1 MRQVQKMKVFFK
13 FGPGLPAPFIAVVCC
28 FVLFWIEPLPL
39 TLLRNG
45 VFDQFQRWRPRS
57 YQTAP
62 VRIVD
67 IDEES
72 LKKLGQWPWPRTR
85 MAELVDA
92 LHRSGA
98 AAVGLDI
105 VFAESDRT
113 SPGAVSAAW
122 PLSGEMRRRL
132 AELPDHDDVFA
143 AALSG
148 KGVVL
153 GFAAGPNDPAYG
165 PPAGSFR
172 VVFSGPSPQPFL
184 HAFDGAVTSLPLL
197 ESAAAG
203 NGALTFVP
211 DSDGVVRRIPLLI
224 LLAGR
229 VMPSFAAETL
239 RVAQGGRNYIIRT
252 SPRKDIGVSEVRIG
266 AVTVPTTSRGE
277 MWIYYTPAVPA
288 RSLPAWR
295 VFSGEASREELEGR
309 IVLVGASA
317 QGLMDLRFSPLGDI
331 IPGIE
336 VHAQALEQIFTGTYL
351 TRPSWSYGLEA
362 LFLAAGGLAI
372 GASALATPVLV
383 SAGITAAVLLAAGG
397 GAWSAFIRHGLLLD
411 PVTPGL
417 VLLVAFILG
426 GIVRHRSSE
435 KRQRWVREAFSR
447 YVSPNRV
454 DYLVRHPEQLEL
466 GGRRQ
471 ECSFVFT
478 DLVGFT
484 SLMEKMDPADAVS
497 VLNTYLDRMV
507 EIAFAHGGTLD
518 RIVGDSVAIMFSAPV
533 FQPDHRA
540 RALACALNMH
550 AFAESYA
557 AEMEIRGV
565 AFGST
570 RIGVHSGDV
579 IVGNFGGSAMFD
591 YRALGD
597 AVNTA
602 ARLESVNRHLGT
614 KICVSEATLSGC
626 PDAAARPVGLLV
638 MKGKTAPLQVFEP
651 IFRKE
656 KNAAAQPRDDAYE
669 QAFSFLR
676 DHDARAMDAFKKL
689 VSERPEDPLAAFHLK
704 RLQAGERGDTIHFEE
719 K

>member
-1 MRQVQKMKVFFK
+1 MKPFSK
-13 FGPGLPAPFIAVVCC
+13 FGPGLLAPFIAVVCC
-28 FVLFWIEPLPL
+28 IVLFWIEPLPL

-45 VFDQFQRWRPRS
+45 VFDQFQRWRPRP
-57 YQTAP
+57 YQAAP

-67 IDEES
+67 VDEES

-85 MAELVDA
+85 MAELVDV
-92 LHRSGA
+92 LNRSGA
-98 AAVGLDI
+98 AAIGLDI
-105 VFAESDRT
+105 VFAEPDRT
-113 SPGAVSAAW
+113 SPRAVSSLW
-122 PLSGEMRRRL
+122 PLPDAMHSRL
-132 AELPDHDDVFA
+132 AGLPDHDDVFA
-143 AALSG
+143 AALEG
-148 KGVVL
+148 KAVVL
-153 GFAAGPNDPAYG
+153 GFAAGPKDPAYG
-165 PPAGSFR
+165 PPTGLFR
-172 VVFSGPSPQPFL
+172 VVFSGPAPYPFL

-197 ESAAAG
+197 ERKAAG

-224 LLAGR
+224 GLAGR

-239 RVAQGGRNYIIRT
+239 RVAQGERNYIVKT
-252 SPRKDIGVSEVRIG
+252 SLRKDAGVLEIRIG
-266 AVTVPTTSRGE
+266 GVTVPTTSRGE

-295 VFSGEASREELEGR
+295 VFAGEVPREDLEGR
-309 IVLVGASA
+309 IVLVGVSA
-317 QGLMDLRFSPLGDI
+317 QGLMDLRFSPLGNI

-351 TRPSWSYGLEA
+351 ARPSWSHGIEGL
-362 LFLAAGGLAI
+362 LLAAGGLAV
-372 GASALATPVLV
+372 GTLALATPVLV
-383 SAGITAAVLLAAGG
+383 SAGITAALLFAAGG

-426 GIVRHRSSE
+426 SIVRHRTSE

-454 DYLVRHPEQLEL
+454 DYLVRHPDQLEL
-466 GGRRQ
+466 GGKRR

-478 DLVGFT
+478 DLAGFT
-484 SLMEKMDPADAVS
+484 ALIEQMDPAAAVS
-497 VLNTYLDRMV
+497 ILNAYLDRMV
-507 EIAFAHGGTLD
+507 RIAFDHGGTLD

-533 FQPDHRA
+533 IQPDHRA
-540 RALACALNMH
+540 RALACALDMH

-557 AEMEIRGV
+557 AEMAARGF

-570 RIGVHSGDV
+570 RIGVHTGEV
-579 IVGNFGGSAMFD
+579 IVGNFGGEAMFD

-614 KICVSEATLSGC
+614 RICVSEATLSGC
-626 PDAAARPVGLLV
+626 PGAAARPVGLLV
-638 MKGKTAPLQVFEP
+638 MKGKKTPLKVYEP
-651 IFRKE
+651 ITGK
-656 KNAAAQPRDDAYE
+656 KQDAAAPACDLDYE
-669 QAFSFLR
+669 EAFRLLQKQDLR
-676 DHDARAMDAFKKL
+676 AEEAFAKL
-689 VSERPEDPLAAFHLK
+689 ASERPQDALAAFHLK
-704 RLQAGERGDTIHFEE
+704 RLQTGARGDTILFDE